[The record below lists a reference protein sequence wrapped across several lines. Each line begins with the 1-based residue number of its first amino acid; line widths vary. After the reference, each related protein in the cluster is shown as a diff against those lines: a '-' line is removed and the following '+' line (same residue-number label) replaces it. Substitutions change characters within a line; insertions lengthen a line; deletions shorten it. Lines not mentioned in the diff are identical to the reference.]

1 MEPKATTFEEAAQE
15 CVAALT
21 QKDIDYFRMHIDYN
35 HHHFGYGLYLRN
47 RYSYLMDKK
56 LYSLFGDHYR
66 DELGAMIY
74 HLMLPL
80 MFPEYKGHEKYI
92 SKLEF
97 FSFGDL
103 NANYNL
109 RFGKNFIVDIPPEK
123 YFLLPDDSPMKK
135 EDFEGWKKK
144 KWAELVDYSLAIAE
158 NIWQFDSFKQT
169 AAALGY
175 SISEMDEIHS
185 TCVELMSNKFLFV
198 PLEILF
204 VKHDSEDS
212 LNALMKYPKM
222 IEWLFSNHESKVK
235 LLPEYVFE
243 NRDVVKIMVSANGS
257 LLQLVPIFSS
267 DGEIVL
273 AALSSS
279 TYAAKF
285 MDKSL
290 WGDREIATEA
300 ARHADSDLMFGYEAF
315 KPFNDDDEIVRLAL
329 EANGAN
335 ICYASERIRSDYDM
349 AVLALTHQR
358 EIFPNSAYESLSD
371 ELRSRKDLA
380 LLELEAPRPSLD
392 GFTDELLDDDDIAEL
407 LMDKGNT
414 RLFFDLSDRLKLK
427 YLERFPEWMQKRI
440 KEDLSE
446 E

>member
-1 MEPKATTFEEAAQE
+1 MEPKATTFEEAAEE
-15 CVAALT
+15 CVAELT
-21 QKDIDYFRMHIDYN
+21 PEDIESIRMHIDYT

-56 LYSLFGDHYR
+56 MYSLFGNHYR

-74 HLMLPL
+74 YLMIPI

-97 FSFGDL
+97 LSFDDL

-109 RFGKNFIVDIPPEK
+109 RFGKNFIADIPPEN
-123 YFLLPDDSPMKK
+123 YLLLPENSPFEK
-135 EDFEGWKKK
+135 EK
-144 KWAELVDYSLAIAE
+144 AELIDYSLAIAE
-158 NIWQFDSFKQT
+158 TIWQFDSFRQT
-169 AAALGY
+169 ASALGY
-175 SISEMDEIHS
+175 SESEIDEIHS
-185 TCVELMSNKFLFV
+185 TCVELIRNKFLFV

-204 VKHDSEDS
+204 AKRDTEDS

-222 IEWLFSNHESKVK
+222 IEWLFSKDKSKVK

-243 NRDVVKIMVSANGS
+243 NRSVVKIMVSTGGF
-257 LLQLVPIFSS
+257 LLQLAPNFSA
-267 DGEIVL
+267 DREIVL
-273 AALSSS
+273 AAVRSS
-279 TYAAKF
+279 TWAADF

-290 WGDREIATEA
+290 WGDREIALMA
-300 ARHADSDLMFGYEAF
+300 ARHADSHLMFHYEAF
-315 KPFNDDDEIVRLAL
+315 KPFNDDDEIVKLAL

-358 EIFPNSAYESLSD
+358 EIYPYSAYESLSE

-380 LLELEAPRPSLD
+380 LLELQAPKPSLD
-392 GFTDELLDDDDIAEL
+392 GFTDELLDDDDIAEQ
-407 LMDKGNT
+407 LMEKGLT
-414 RLFFDLSDRLKLK
+414 QLFFDLSDRLKLK
-427 YLERFPEWMQKRI
+427 YLDKFPEWM
-440 KEDLSE
+440 KELLKE
-446 E
+446 EMKNEE